1 MLLPQ
6 RIHSFRPT
14 AMPQFEYKARKAD
27 GRVTTGSIEAADRRQ
42 ALQRLQQDGLRPLT
56 VAEAK
61 SGKSERRSKWLKSV
75 QSLQGGHKSTAAK
88 EAAAE
93 LPRGGSPRR
102 ESTGLGLLKRLLEL
116 HSSGMPV
123 GDSIRT
129 LSQRLSQAEQKE
141 LAAQLW
147 RDLSEGAT
155 LAGAMSRQP
164 RYFAGSVCH
173 VVEAGEATGHLA
185 PILRKIVEHLEEK
198 AAIRQKMLASMAYP
212 AVICAVALIVVV
224 LFLTVLLPRIQDML
238 SRLGGEM
245 TWSAR
250 ILIDG
255 ADFLMSYGLFFVI
268 AAIIAGVS
276 LGQWRRSSAG
286 RRKTDRW
293 ALRLPLLGRI
303 FQLSDLFQAGN
314 LIGTL
319 LESGINTT
327 ETLRLTERTIKNTD
341 LRERFNTA
349 RSQINEGLALAQ
361 AFKRNAFMPDLALD
375 ILAVGENTG
384 HLGQSMEEVTRSFR
398 NELTRR
404 LNQLTTLVS
413 SGALLGA
420 FVLVA
425 LIAIGII
432 TSVMGLSQS
441 LSQ

>member
-1 MLLPQ
+1 
-6 RIHSFRPT
+6 
-14 AMPQFEYKARKAD
+14 MPQYTYKARKTS
-27 GRVTTGSIEAADRRQ
+27 GQITTGTIEAADRRQ
-42 ALQRLQQDGLRPLT
+42 ALQRIQQNGTQALA
-56 VAEAK
+56 VNEAESART
-61 SGKSERRSKWLKSV
+61 GR
-75 QSLQGGHKSTAAK
+75 AAK
-88 EAAAE
+88 WMKALQTLGGSHQAAPRKEATSQP
-93 LPRGGSPRR
+93 PRGGSPRR
-102 ESTGLGLLKRLLEL
+102 ETAGLGLLKRLLEL

-129 LSQRLSQAEQKE
+129 LSQRLSQPEQKE

-155 LAGAMSRQP
+155 LAGAMARQP

-212 AVICAVALIVVV
+212 AVICVVALIVVI

-255 ADFLMSYGLFFVI
+255 ADFLVRFGPFFAI
-268 AAIIAGVS
+268 AAAV
-276 LGQWRRSSAG
+276 LGIGLSQWRRTPAG

-293 ALRLPLLGRI
+293 ALRLPLIGRI
-303 FQLSDLFQAGN
+303 FQLSDLFQVGN

-327 ETLRLTERTIKNTD
+327 ETLRLTERTIQNTD

-349 RSQINEGLALAQ
+349 RNQINEGLALAQ

-404 LNQLTTLVS
+404 LSQLTTLVS

>member
-1 MLLPQ
+1 
-6 RIHSFRPT
+6 
-14 AMPQFEYKARKAD
+14 MPQFEYKARGAD
-27 GRVTTGSIEAADRRQ
+27 GQVTHGSIEATDRRQ

-56 VAEAK
+56 VAEAQTAK
-61 SGKSERRSKWLKSV
+61 SKRANKWLKNI
-75 QSLQGGHKSTAAK
+75 QTLQGGGKKTSAK
-88 EAAAE
+88 EAVAE
-93 LPRGGSPRR
+93 SSRGGSPRR
-102 ESTGLGLLKRLLEL
+102 ESAGLGLLKRLLEL

-129 LSQRLSQAEQKE
+129 LSQRLSQAEQKA
-141 LAAQLW
+141 LAARLW

-155 LAGAMSRQP
+155 LAGAMARQP

-212 AVICAVALIVVV
+212 AVICVVALVVVV

-255 ADFLMSYGLFFVI
+255 ADFLMSYGPFLAV
-268 AAIIAGVS
+268 AAAIAGVS
-276 LGQWRRSSAG
+276 LSQWRRTDAG
-286 RRKTDRW
+286 RRTTDRW

-327 ETLRLTERTIKNTD
+327 ETLRLTERTIHNTE

-384 HLGQSMEEVTRSFR
+384 HLGQSMEEVTRGFR
-398 NELTRR
+398 NDLTRR
-404 LNQLTTLVS
+404 LSQLTTLVS

>member
-1 MLLPQ
+1 
-6 RIHSFRPT
+6 
-14 AMPQFEYKARKAD
+14 MPQFDYKARGAG
-27 GRVTTGSIEAADRRQ
+27 GRVSTGSLEAADRRQ

-56 VAEAK
+56 VAEAQT
-61 SGKSERRSKWLKSV
+61 GKGKRTNTWLKSI
-75 QSLQGGHKSTAAK
+75 QTLQGGQKSVAAK
-88 EAAAE
+88 DSAAGS
-93 LPRGGSPRR
+93 PRGGSPRR
-102 ESTGLGLLKRLLEL
+102 ESAGLGLLKRLLEL

-155 LAGAMSRQP
+155 LAGAMARQP

-212 AVICAVALIVVV
+212 AVICVVALIVVV

-255 ADFLMSYGLFFVI
+255 ADFLMSYGPFFAIV
-268 AAIIAGVS
+268 AAIAGVS
-276 LGQWRRSSAG
+276 LSQWRRSDAG
-286 RRKTDRW
+286 RRTTDRW

-327 ETLRLTERTIKNTD
+327 ETLRLTERTIQNTE

-375 ILAVGENTG
+375 ILPVGENTG
-384 HLGQSMEEVTRSFR
+384 HLGPGMEEVTRSFR
-398 NELTRR
+398 NDLTRR
-404 LNQLTTLVS
+404 LGQLTTLVS

-420 FVLVA
+420 FILVA

>member
-1 MLLPQ
+1 
-6 RIHSFRPT
+6 
-14 AMPQFEYKARKAD
+14 MPQFQYKAREAG
-27 GRVTTGSIEAADRRQ
+27 GRVATGSIEAADRRQ
-42 ALQRLQQDGLRPLT
+42 ALQRLQQDGLAPLT
-56 VAEAK
+56 VAAAE
-61 SGKSERRSKWLKSV
+61 SGKPNPAAKWLKGL
-75 QSLQGGHKSTAAK
+75 QSLQNNRGVQS
-88 EAAAE
+88 AE
-93 LPRGGSPRR
+93 DASQGLPRGGSPRR
-102 ESTGLGLLKRLLEL
+102 ESSGLGLLKRLLEL

-129 LSQRLSQAEQKE
+129 LSQRLSQPEQKE

-155 LAGAMSRQP
+155 LAGAMARQP

-212 AVICAVALIVVV
+212 AVICVVALIVVI

-238 SRLGGEM
+238 SRLGGEL

-255 ADFLMSYGLFFVI
+255 SSFLMSYGPFLAVAAVI
-268 AAIIAGVS
+268 TAIS
-276 LGQWRRSSAG
+276 LSQWRRTTAG
-286 RRKTDRW
+286 RRTTDRW
-293 ALRLPLLGRI
+293 ALRLPLLGPI

-327 ETLRLTERTIKNTD
+327 ETLRLTERTIQNTD

-349 RSQINEGLALAQ
+349 RSQINEGLAIAQ
-361 AFKRNAFMPDLALD
+361 AFKRNAFMPDIALD

-404 LNQLTTLVS
+404 LTQLTTIVS

-425 LIAIGII
+425 LIAMGII
-432 TSVMGLSQS
+432 TSVMGLSHS
-441 LSQ
+441 LS

>member
-1 MLLPQ
+1 
-6 RIHSFRPT
+6 
-14 AMPQFEYKARKAD
+14 MPQYTYKARKTS
-27 GRVTTGSIEAADRRQ
+27 GQITTGTIEAADRRQ
-42 ALQRLQQDGLRPLT
+42 ALQRIQQNGTQALA
-56 VAEAK
+56 VNEAESART
-61 SGKSERRSKWLKSV
+61 GR
-75 QSLQGGHKSTAAK
+75 AAK
-88 EAAAE
+88 WMKALQTLGGSHQAAPRKEATSQP
-93 LPRGGSPRR
+93 PRGGSPRR
-102 ESTGLGLLKRLLEL
+102 ETAGLGLLKRLLEL

-129 LSQRLSQAEQKE
+129 LSQRLSQPEQKE

-155 LAGAMSRQP
+155 LAGAMARQP

-212 AVICAVALIVVV
+212 AVICVVALIVVI

-255 ADFLMSYGLFFVI
+255 ADFLVRFGPFFAI
-268 AAIIAGVS
+268 AAAV
-276 LGQWRRSSAG
+276 LGIGLSQWRRTPAG

-303 FQLSDLFQAGN
+303 FQLSDLFQVGN

-327 ETLRLTERTIKNTD
+327 ETLRLTERTIQNTD

-349 RSQINEGLALAQ
+349 RNQINEGLALAQ

-404 LNQLTTLVS
+404 LSQLTTLVS